1 MQSSNE
7 INEIHAAFSKAQGAM
22 SGAHKGTANPFFKS
36 RYSDLASVME
46 AIRKPFADNGLSFI
60 QAPSFGDG
68 RVSITTR
75 IMHSSGQ
82 WYQSTLDVPVAKN
95 DAQAVG
101 SAITYAKRYG
111 LQSMAGVPSIDD
123 DGEAAVNRQAPPP
136 ATITAAEAALLT
148 SIIERLGVDMERFC
162 KAFNI
167 NDIDELPAAQLDRA
181 HTQLAKKERA
191 MTAE

>member
-1 MQSSNE
+1 MQTSDQ
-7 INEIHAAFSKAQGAM
+7 INELHAALSKAQGAM
-22 SGAHKGTANPFFKS
+22 SGAHKGTDNPFFKS

-101 SAITYAKRYG
+101 SAISYGKRYG
-111 LQSMAGVPSIDD
+111 LQSMAGVPSVDD
-123 DGEAAVNRQAPPP
+123 DGEAAVSRQAPPP
-136 ATITAAEAALLT
+136 ATISVDQAAELKAT
-148 SIIERLGVDMERFC
+148 IERLGVDVAKFC
-162 KAFNI
+162 KAFNVS
-167 NDIDELPAAQLDRA
+167 NVDALPAAQLDRA
-181 HTQLAKKERA
+181 RTQLAKKERA

>member
-1 MQSSNE
+1 MQTSDQ
-7 INEIHAAFSKAQGAM
+7 INEIHAAYSKAQGAM
-22 SGAHKGTANPFFKS
+22 IGAHKGTDNPFFKS

-60 QAPSFGDG
+60 QAPSFSDG
-68 RVSITTR
+68 KVSITTR

-101 SAITYAKRYG
+101 SAISYGKRYG
-111 LQSMAGVPSIDD
+111 LQSMAGVPSVDD

-136 ATITAAEAALLT
+136 ATISVDQAAELKT
-148 SIIERLGVDMERFC
+148 TIERLGVDVAKFC
-162 KAFNI
+162 KAFAI
-167 NDIDELPAAQLDRA
+167 SSVDQLPSAQFGRA
-181 HTQLAKKERA
+181 SAMLERKGGGK
-191 MTAE
+191 

>member
-1 MQSSNE
+1 MNTSES
-7 INEIHAAFSKAQGAM
+7 INELAEAFSKAQGAM
-22 SGAHKGTANPFFKS
+22 VGAHKGSDNPFFKS

-60 QAPSFGDG
+60 QAPAFADG

-82 WYQSTLDVPVAKN
+82 WMESTLDVPVSKL

-101 SAITYAKRYG
+101 SAISYGKRYA

-123 DGEAAVNRQAPPP
+123 DGEAAVNRQAPAPAP
-136 ATITAAEAALLT
+136 TISADQAASLKATIEQLD
-148 SIIERLGVDMERFC
+148 VDPAKFC
-162 KAFNI
+162 RAF
-167 NDIDELPAAQLDRA
+167 DIASVDDLPAAQYGRA
-181 HTQLAKKERA
+181 SAMLARKGRQ
-191 MTAE
+191 

>member
-1 MQSSNE
+1 MQCSNE
-7 INEIHAAFSKAQGAM
+7 INELSAALAKAQGAM
-22 SGAHKGTANPFFKS
+22 IGAHKGADNPFFKS

-60 QAPSFGDG
+60 QAPAFADG
-68 RVSITTR
+68 KVSITTR

-82 WYQSTLDVPVAKN
+82 WIESTLDVPVAKN

-101 SAITYAKRYG
+101 SAISYGKRYA

-136 ATITAAEAALLT
+136 ATISVDQAAELKT
-148 SIIERLGVDMERFC
+148 TIEKLDVDVAKFC
-162 KAFNI
+162 TAFNI
-167 NDIDELPAAQLDRA
+167 SSVDQLPAAQLGRA
-181 HTQLAKKERA
+181 RA
-191 MTAE
+191 MLARKGGGK

>member
-1 MQSSNE
+1 MQTSDQ
-7 INEIHAAFSKAQGAM
+7 INELHAALSKAQGAM
-22 SGAHKGTANPFFKS
+22 SGAHKGTDNPFFKS

-111 LQSMAGVPSIDD
+111 LQSMAGVPSVDD
-123 DGEAAVNRQAPPP
+123 DGEAAVNRQPAAPP
-136 ATITAAEAALLT
+136 AVITADQAEILKGT
-148 SIIERLGVDMERFC
+148 IEKLDVDVAKFC
-162 KAFNI
+162 TAFKI
-167 NDIDELPAAQLDRA
+167 SSVDQLPAVQFGRA
-181 HTQLAKKERA
+181 SAMLARKGGGQ
-191 MTAE
+191 